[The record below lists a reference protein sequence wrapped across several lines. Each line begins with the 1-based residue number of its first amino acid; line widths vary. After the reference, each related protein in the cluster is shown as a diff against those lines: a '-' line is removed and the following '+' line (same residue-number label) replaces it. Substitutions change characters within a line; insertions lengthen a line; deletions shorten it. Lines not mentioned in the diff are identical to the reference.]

1 MDNQIDSAVE
11 TEETTDVTTT
21 DVDEE
26 VVIAEDDGQ
35 EVEQEE
41 FTDTDLEETDN
52 DGESESEEEKTEE
65 KDSKKDKPKQS
76 KEKNKEFA
84 EKRRAEKAQREET
97 ELKVLKEFVGKNPFT
112 NMPIETLRD
121 VKVYKTMKLIEKNGG
136 DPIQDYHKYAG
147 LEEQQALDSE
157 KTRTESIKKDVESFR
172 SAYPN
177 VDLNDL
183 SKDKEFV
190 KFSNKLIGKVPLKDV
205 YEAYSSVKLSLKAS
219 AEETA
224 KKEIARKIAK
234 DNSSAGNLA
243 TEGDAGAPKYSLEQI
258 GKMSKSEIDKN
269 WKDVEASYNYWQT
282 HKK

>member
-1 MDNQIDSAVE
+1 MSNQIYSAVE

-26 VVIAEDDGQ
+26 VVIAEDDGL
-35 EVEQEE
+35 EVDED
-41 FTDTDLEETDN
+41 FTDTDSEETDE
-52 DGESESEEEKTEE
+52 DGESAPEDEKTEE

-76 KEKNKEFA
+76 KEKNREFA
-84 EKRRAEKAQREET
+84 EKRRAEKATREET

-112 NMPIETLRD
+112 NTPIETLRD
-121 VKVYKTMKLIEKNGG
+121 VKVYKTMKQIEKNGG
-136 DPIQDYHKYAG
+136 DPVQDYHKYAG
-147 LEEQQALDSE
+147 LEEQQAIDNE
-157 KTRTESIKKDVESFR
+157 KTRTENIKKDVEDFR
-172 SAYPN
+172 SAFPDVN
-177 VDLNDL
+177 LNDL
-183 SKDKEFV
+183 NKDKDFV
-190 KFSNKLIGKVPLKDV
+190 KFSNKFIGKVPLKDI
-205 YEAYSSVKLSLKAS
+205 YEAYNGVRGSLKAS

-243 TEGDAGAPKYSLEQI
+243 TAGDAGAPKYSLEQI
-258 GKMSKSEIDKN
+258 GKMSQSEIDKN